1 VARTLPVAISLG
13 ATPGTATAVS
23 AGAAHTCALDAV
35 GGVWCWGRG
44 ADGRLGVGSVAD
56 AHAPVAA
63 MNVAGARGVAAGGA
77 HTCAIAAD
85 ETVLCWGAN
94 DDGQLGTDGASSS
107 IPAPVPGLTKV
118 VQLAAG
124 STHTCARH
132 EDRTVSC
139 WGGNTAG
146 QLGDA
151 DALSQPTRQLAR
163 LACR

>member
-1 VARTLPVAISLG
+1 
-13 ATPGTATAVS
+13 
-23 AGAAHTCALDAV
+23 
-35 GGVWCWGRG
+35 
-44 ADGRLGVGSVAD
+44 
-56 AHAPVAA
+56 
-63 MNVAGARGVAAGGA
+63 MNLAGARGVAAGGA

-107 IPAPVPGLTKV
+107 IPSPVPGLTKV

-124 STHTCARH
+124 ASHTCARH
-132 EDRTVSC
+132 EDRTISC

-146 QLGDA
+146 QLGDG